1 MCELNKEHIEEIAS
15 ILLETSRQNSNNRS
29 NNTAYAA
36 FDAETIFKYGCDR
49 LNGATALY
57 DAGFRNTHEASSEI
71 IEKAIDK
78 AVCKDHGDGTQRLY
92 ISISELRDV
101 IKEILC

>member
-57 DAGFRNTHEASSEI
+57 DAGFRNIYEASGKI

-78 AVCKDHGDGTQRLY
+78 AVCKGHGDGTQRLY

>member
-1 MCELNKEHIEEIAS
+1 MCELDRERIEEIAN

-29 NNTAYAA
+29 NNTAYTA

-57 DAGFRNTHEASSEI
+57 DAGYRNVSEVANKI
-71 IEKAIDK
+71 VANAIDK
-78 AVCKDHGDGTQRLY
+78 AVCKDNGDGTERLFV
-92 ISISELRDV
+92 SISELRDV
-101 IKEILC
+101 IKEVL